1 MSDNRSKIAWRKP
14 TLQLIGESTPNLK
27 RINANDGEPRSMNLS
42 VNLDV
47 KAAARMSVHDANAL
61 VRGAYRGHAEKYL
74 PTRTYTIDIDYP
86 MHMMARVTVYPYRN
100 DRGHKHVTVGY
111 LLAMLGRAYRR
122 IYREPEKFGV
132 WGHGIGDLTF
142 AKIEVRDNIIN
153 VGVDS

>member
-1 MSDNRSKIAWRKP
+1 MSDKLVWRKP
-14 TLQLIGESTPNLK
+14 AFQLLDEGAPKPE
-27 RINANDGEPRSMNLS
+27 RIQVLDGEPRTMNLR

-61 VRGAYRGHAEKYL
+61 VRAASRGHAEKYL

-86 MHMMARVTVYPYRN
+86 MDHMVARVTVYPYRN
-100 DRGHKHVTVGY
+100 DRGHQHVTVGY

-142 AKIEVRDNIIN
+142 ARLDVNDNIIR